1 VHAGFE
7 AYTEIRRKEFG
18 IDIAMPPGVSGAL
31 LGDAVEVELD
41 IQLLQP
47 N

>member
-1 VHAGFE
+1 VRAGFE
-7 AYTEIRRKEFG
+7 AYT
-18 IDIAMPPGVSGAL
+18 AL

-41 IQLLQP
+41 IRLLQP

>member
-7 AYTEIRRKEFG
+7 AYT
-18 IDIAMPPGVSGAL
+18 AL